1 MSIVKDGGNVILSAK
16 PNDIIIAELENKS
29 ACKNYTNCISG
40 AFQYK
45 NNANAILVYGSNQ
58 INNLSAHGWLGY
70 PDSCLI
76 YYKDGTFTVKRLV
89 SIPEDELKLVQW
101 AISGVGMLD
110 MYEPSKEGYS
120 RFKKDGKIYDYSDVL
135 RKTNHTAIGV
145 KDGAVY
151 GFYLSNMTGAE
162 VNNYLK
168 SYGLDMAVMLDG
180 GHIASVN
187 SDVAS
192 FNASQKQHNIIQF
205 ANIENTTTRGDSMR
219 KVFLNAGHGG
229 SDPGAVSNN
238 LYEKTINLTTM
249 LKCKEELERHGVE
262 VVCSRLTDE
271 NDPVTEV
278 VKEANGS
285 GAEIAVSFHANA
297 GGGDGFEAYYYTG
310 SASGKKLASLGEKY
324 VKELGQNSRGIKS
337 GNHLYFVKNT
347 KAPAV
352 LFESFFVDNA
362 KDRTI
367 GDTIIEQQAFGIA
380 YAKAILEYFGIE
392 YQEPKTKI
400 YRVQV
405 GAFSKKENADNLVK
419 ELKAKGYNAIIV

>member
-1 MSIVKDGGNVILSAK
+1 MIERLDIDLSNVEKIVLIGGKTRKTASKVFSELSEKPAYLINAGMYDTSSGLTVCDTVVDGKLLNGGNYTDKGFMWFDKKLEATTTGQAVK
-16 PNDIIIAELENKS
+16 NDAPYFLGGNPSLVWGGAVSIDGKGFTNRFLKTDKAIRLGVGIAGEKIIFCFPKS
-29 ACKNYTNCISG
+29 AVTLT
-40 AFQYK
+40 AFADTMKKAGCMY
-45 NNANAILVYGSNQ
+45 AIN
-58 INNLSAHGWLGY
+58 
-70 PDSCLI
+70 
-76 YYKDGTFTVKRLV
+76 
-89 SIPEDELKLVQW
+89 
-101 AISGVGMLD
+101 
-110 MYEPSKEGYS
+110 
-120 RFKKDGKIYDYSDVL
+120 
-135 RKTNHTAIGV
+135 
-145 KDGAVY
+145 
-151 GFYLSNMTGAE
+151 
-162 VNNYLK
+162 
-168 SYGLDMAVMLDG
+168 LDG
-180 GHIASVN
+180 GGSVSVMQNQNGKLVALNKRTEDRPN
-187 SDVAS
+187 STWLAIYTKD
-192 FNASQKQHNIIQF
+192 NKGNDGKMK
-205 ANIENTTTRGDSMR
+205 T
-219 KVFLNAGHGG
+219 VFLNSGHGG
-229 SDPGAVSNN
+229 SDPGAVSGS
-238 LYEKTINLTTM
+238 LIEKNINLVSM
-249 LKCKEELERHGVE
+249 LKCKEELERHNVK
-262 VVCSRLTDE
+262 VVCSKVKDE
-271 NDPVTEV
+271 DDKLVDV
-278 VKEANGS
+278 VKEANSS
-285 GAEIAVSFHANA
+285 GADIAVSFHANA